1 MSITTEIR
9 RTVADARAALIG
21 PKPLHAVAGAGDLF
35 VERVRTTVAA
45 QQRALQSVRFQP
57 SALPARMSATVDGVR
72 GAVVGLPDHAQGVV
86 VDSAARAN
94 RTYDGLARRGATLVG
109 RVRRQAASQEL
120 GEQIQ
125 NTVRSAKTTTT
136 TARKAGAATS
146 SRAKATATSARKA
159 TSAATAATNAAVTK
173 TGATGA
179 PADATSAPKRT
190 SSRKTNA
197 SPKQT
202 STSATKRA
210 ASPRTTAARKPAAR
224 KPGTAAK

>member
-9 RTVADARAALIG
+9 RTVADARAALTD

-72 GAVVGLPDHAQGVV
+72 GAVVGLPEHAQGVV

-109 RVRRQAASQEL
+109 RIRRQAASQEL

-173 TGATGA
+173 TGAT
-179 PADATSAPKRT
+179 SAPKRS

-210 ASPRTTAARKPAAR
+210 ASPRKTAARTPAAR

>member
-173 TGATGA
+173 TGSIGA

-197 SPKQT
+197 SPKQ

-210 ASPRTTAARKPAAR
+210 ASPRKTAARKPAAR

>member
-72 GAVVGLPDHAQGVV
+72 GAVVGLPEHAQGVV

-173 TGATGA
+173 TGSIGA

-197 SPKQT
+197 SPKQ

-210 ASPRTTAARKPAAR
+210 ASPRKTAARKPAAR

>member
-57 SALPARMSATVDGVR
+57 SALPARMSAAVDGVR
-72 GAVVGLPDHAQGVV
+72 GAVVGLPEHAQGVV

-173 TGATGA
+173 TGSIGA

-197 SPKQT
+197 SPKQ

-210 ASPRTTAARKPAAR
+210 ASPRKTAARKPAAR

>member
-9 RTVADARAALIG
+9 RTVVDARAALTD

-57 SALPARMSATVDGVR
+57 SALPARMSAAVDGVR
-72 GAVVGLPDHAQGVV
+72 GAVVGLPEHAQGVV

-173 TGATGA
+173 TGSIGA

-197 SPKQT
+197 SPKQ

-210 ASPRTTAARKPAAR
+210 ASPRKTAARKPAAR